1 MKMIAI
7 KYIRIT
13 DKMETMNIKKTVKDV
28 NGKQS
33 DQQQWNE
40 RIETNK

>member
-1 MKMIAI
+1 MIAI

-28 NGKQS
+28 NGKKS
-33 DQQQWNE
+33 GQQQRNE